1 MAHYRFNRHE
11 LFSSEDTQEVLNII
25 RTVGDIALDID
36 REDRE
41 EAFNELTNMLYG
53 MFDGYLYDNVL
64 TTAVSITQLPMDVIR
79 RIETIVD
86 KVTGHILAN
95 GQSETVVF

>member
-11 LFSSEDTQEVLNII
+11 LFSSEDTSEVLNII

-53 MFDGYLYDNVL
+53 MFDGYLYDNVI
-64 TTAVSITQLPMDVIR
+64 TTAVSITQLPIEVCK
-79 RIETIVD
+79 RIEAIVD
-86 KVTGHILAN
+86 KIVGHILVN
-95 GQSETVVF
+95 GQSETVIF

>member
-11 LFSSEDTQEVLNII
+11 LFSSEDTSEVLNII

-53 MFDGYLYDNVL
+53 MFDGYLYDNVI
-64 TTAVSITQLPMDVIR
+64 TTAVSITQLPIEVCK
-79 RIETIVD
+79 RIEAIVD
-86 KVTGHILAN
+86 KIVGHILVN

>member
-11 LFSSEDTQEVLNII
+11 LFSSEDTSEVLNII

-53 MFDGYLYDNVL
+53 MFDGYLYDNVI
-64 TTAVSITQLPMDVIR
+64 TTAVSIIQLPIEVCK

-86 KVTGHILAN
+86 KIVGHILAN